1 MLKTGRTARGRR
13 RRERCGDHDIVWGRM
28 VGGGSVASEC
38 VGNSLNRARG
48 VIGRFRPKVA
58 RCAPSDTA
66 LRLRARNP
74 RAERAERKALS
85 ARARA
90 RSTRDP
96 IGHPGRRG
104 CASGAGGG
112 KNNMKS
118 SLFRS
123 HTHAHTARTHHTHAH
138 TWLCLYTR
146 RWSPTRRRRPP
157 LTHSNFYTRD
167 PCPATIVRATVYV
180 TANTPCRRGRAANSP
195 RAAAGSLRSRRR
207 AARRR
212 GRHRT
217 APRAAARSAA
227 SRARLPPPA

>member
-66 LRLRARNP
+66 HRLRARNP

-112 KNNMKS
+112 KQYEVVFFDHTRT
-118 SLFRS
+118 LTRRAHTT
-123 HTHAHTARTHHTHAH
+123 HTHTHGFVCTH
-138 TWLCLYTR
+138 
-146 RWSPTRRRRPP
+146 
-157 LTHSNFYTRD
+157 
-167 PCPATIVRATVYV
+167 V
-180 TANTPCRRGRAANSP
+180 
-195 RAAAGSLRSRRR
+195 AGLRR
-207 AARRR
+207 ADA
-212 GRHRT
+212 G
-217 APRAAARSAA
+217 
-227 SRARLPPPA
+227 PP

>member
-85 ARARA
+85 NGLARARA
-90 RSTRDP
+90 PVLHGIRSDTR
-96 IGHPGRRG
+96 
-104 CASGAGGG
+104 GGG
-112 KNNMKS
+112 G
-118 SLFRS
+118 
-123 HTHAHTARTHHTHAH
+123 ARAE
-138 TWLCLYTR
+138 
-146 RWSPTRRRRPP
+146 PVEEK
-157 LTHSNFYTRD
+157 
-167 PCPATIVRATVYV
+167 TI
-180 TANTPCRRGRAANSP
+180 
-195 RAAAGSLRSRRR
+195 
-207 AARRR
+207 
-212 GRHRT
+212 
-217 APRAAARSAA
+217 
-227 SRARLPPPA
+227 

>member
-13 RRERCGDHDIVWGRM
+13 RRERCGDHDIVWGRV

-48 VIGRFRPKVA
+48 VIGRFRAKVA

-66 LRLRARNP
+66 HRLRARNP

-104 CASGAGGG
+104 CAGARAEPE
-112 KNNMKS
+112 KNNMK
-118 SLFRS
+118 
-123 HTHAHTARTHHTHAH
+123 
-138 TWLCLYTR
+138 
-146 RWSPTRRRRPP
+146 
-157 LTHSNFYTRD
+157 
-167 PCPATIVRATVYV
+167 
-180 TANTPCRRGRAANSP
+180 
-195 RAAAGSLRSRRR
+195 
-207 AARRR
+207 
-212 GRHRT
+212 
-217 APRAAARSAA
+217 
-227 SRARLPPPA
+227 